1 MNDWKWFRHRIGSDP
16 KLSKLIRQFGTD
28 GYAVYFKALEYIYD
42 GGLGQSE
49 VDEIAIIFNLQIS
62 QVTNILKYASDC
74 CYGLLIY
81 NKEDGTWTSRKAVEL
96 MEEDEK
102 TRQSHRDRQKRYMN
116 KRDSQM
122 TVDDSHVTVSNSQ
135 MTPKN
140 KKERE
145 KDIRRDLDKRE
156 KNKQKESDDSFGSL
170 PPKKEAVEAYMHSIG
185 KTFDVDRFMDYY
197 SSIGWKLKGEPIAD
211 VEALIR
217 RWPDDHITHNVE
229 NHPEYREIEESSRR
243 TL

>member
-1 MNDWKWFRHRIGSDP
+1 MIHDVQIDYENITCVNDEFIDTTSNTV
-16 KLSKLIRQFGTD
+16 LIDIPLITPWD
-28 GYAVYFKALEYIYD
+28 SYDISVELAAVWNAPGMYTVTSLEYIYD
-42 GGLGQSE
+42 GGLGQAE
-49 VDEIAIIFNLQIS
+49 VDEIAIIFNLQNS

-116 KRDSQM
+116 NRDSQM

-156 KNKQKESDDSFGSL
+156 KNKQKESGDSFGSL
-170 PPKKEAVEAYMHSIG
+170 PPKKEAVEEYMHSIG
-185 KTFDVDRFMDYY
+185 RDFDVERFMDYY
-197 SSIGWKLKGEPIAD
+197 SSIGWKPHG
-211 VEALIR
+211 
-217 RWPDDHITHNVE
+217 
-229 NHPEYREIEESSRR
+229 SRNS
-243 TL
+243 